1 VGAKER
7 RARLD
12 VIASEER
19 TQIIYE
25 APHKLRKTLDDL
37 LCACGGERKIAL
49 CRELT
54 KLNEEA
60 IRMTLSEAV
69 EYYKEKEPRGEY
81 VLVLEGAPENAD
93 SAVSQMSIREHLE
106 AYIADGVAMKDAI
119 KAVAKERGIPKN
131 EVYAES
137 LKMKS
142 E

>member
-1 VGAKER
+1 
-7 RARLD
+7 
-12 VIASEER
+12 
-19 TQIIYE
+19 
-25 APHKLRKTLDDL
+25 
-37 LCACGGERKIAL
+37 
-49 CRELT
+49 
-54 KLNEEA
+54 
-60 IRMTLSEAV
+60 MTLSEAV

-93 SAVSQMSIREHLE
+93 SAVAQMSIREHLE
-106 AYIADGVAMKDAI
+106 AYIAGGVAMKDAI